1 MFFHRVFILSIN
13 SIDFFD
19 LIELHAYSFALLA
32 LGFYILRVVALQL
45 IRKHHF
51 FCQPLPI
58 VVYVDWA
65 CSLGLL
71 GTQCKRD
78 WWQNRVYICCL
89 CVRDGFLGRFLLKE
103 IRFDVLAFVGAG
115 SLKPMRL
122 ELLWVLEKISLDN
135 ILSPGEVGVVKI
147 PVGLAHGDSL
157 AGAQVTE
164 DSRDTQ
170 LCLAIEQVLDGLS
183 AHD

>member
-1 MFFHRVFILSIN
+1 
-13 SIDFFD
+13 
-19 LIELHAYSFALLA
+19 
-32 LGFYILRVVALQL
+32 
-45 IRKHHF
+45 
-51 FCQPLPI
+51 
-58 VVYVDWA
+58 
-65 CSLGLL
+65 
-71 GTQCKRD
+71 
-78 WWQNRVYICCL
+78 
-89 CVRDGFLGRFLLKE
+89 
-103 IRFDVLAFVGAG
+103 
-115 SLKPMRL
+115 MRL